1 MNKCSENKKRILFI
15 VPSMVGGGVERC
27 LLNMIN
33 AMDPQ
38 KYEVDIVA
46 IKSGGD
52 LVKEIPGWVTY
63 RYIWK
68 REWRIAGKR
77 IPGSDKLFSFIF
89 SRFSPQFLYKTF
101 IRKNYDVGID
111 YWGQEGMKLII
122 GMNENS
128 KKLVFIHSDMNSE
141 GLQKAFFPF
150 SDHESLKSAYSKTDY
165 IIGVSEDCKKSMIDR
180 FAFPKDSEKLIV
192 RYNINLSEKI
202 ISKGEQNIPN
212 QVEKSKVN
220 GKILCSV
227 GRLTKIKGYDRL
239 IKICSQL
246 KTEKIA
252 FQLWLL
258 GQGEERGNLESLI
271 KEYDVSDCVKLLGFQ
286 SNPYPYMKKADVF
299 VCSSFFEGFST
310 VVSEAVILGVPV
322 VTTNCTGA
330 KEILGE
336 SEYGIVSGIDDESLY
351 MALKCILTD
360 ESLYQHYLDK
370 VKERQSFF
378 DKDKRLNE
386 IEDLFD
392 SARNELCAL

>member
-1 MNKCSENKKRILFI
+1 MDKCSDNKKRILFI

-52 LVKEIPGWVTY
+52 LVRQIPGWVTY

-77 IPGSDKLFSFIF
+77 IPGSDKFFSFIF
-89 SRFSPQFLYKTF
+89 CKFSPQLLYKTF
-101 IRKNYDVGID
+101 IRKKYDVGID
-111 YWGQEGMKLII
+111 YWGQEGLNLVVGINK
-122 GMNENS
+122 NA

-141 GLQKAFFPF
+141 GLKKAFFPF
-150 SDHESLKSAYSKTDY
+150 RDHESLKSAYSEADY

-180 FAFPKDSEKLIV
+180 FVFPKDSEKLIV
-192 RYNINLSEKI
+192 RYNINLNEKI
-202 ISKGEQNIPN
+202 ICKGEENILN
-212 QVEKSKVN
+212 QVDRSKVN
-220 GKILCSV
+220 GKILCAV

-239 IKICSQL
+239 IKICAHL
-246 KTEKIA
+246 KTDKIA

-258 GQGEERGNLESLI
+258 GQGEERCNLESLI
-271 KEYDVSDCVKLLGFQ
+271 KEYDISDCVKLLGFQ
-286 SNPYPYMKKADVF
+286 SNPYPYMKNADVF

-336 SEYGIVSGIDDESLY
+336 SEYGIVSGLDDESLY
-351 MALKCILTD
+351 MALKSILTD
-360 ESLYQHYLDK
+360 EGLYQHYLDK

-378 DKDKRLNE
+378 DKDKRLKE

-392 SARNELCAL
+392 